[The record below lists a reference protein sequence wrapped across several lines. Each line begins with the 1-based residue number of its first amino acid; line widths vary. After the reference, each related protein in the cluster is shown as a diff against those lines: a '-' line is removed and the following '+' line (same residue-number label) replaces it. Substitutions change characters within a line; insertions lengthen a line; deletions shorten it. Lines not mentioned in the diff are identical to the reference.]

1 MDTRWIEVI
10 LFGALFLLG
19 VLGLLT
25 RNRRPPE

>member
-10 LFGALFLLG
+10 LFTVLFVLG

-25 RNRRPPE
+25 RNRRPPD